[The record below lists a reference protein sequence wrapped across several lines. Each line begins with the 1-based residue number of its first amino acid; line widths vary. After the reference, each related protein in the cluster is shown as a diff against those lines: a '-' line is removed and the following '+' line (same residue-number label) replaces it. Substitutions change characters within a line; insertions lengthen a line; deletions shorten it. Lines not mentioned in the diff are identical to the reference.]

1 MVPASGGDSA
11 EHGSMR
17 ILVVDDNAPAA
28 QTTGW
33 MVEMMGFGYRLAHTP
48 EAGIETAAE
57 YRPNVV
63 LLDIGLPGM
72 NGFDLCARLKTLPEL
87 AGTVFIAQTGWA
99 GEEYRRR
106 AAEVG
111 FDHFLVKPV
120 AMETL
125 EAVLKDVFGHIR
137 P

>member
-1 MVPASGGDSA
+1 
-11 EHGSMR
+11 MR
-17 ILVVDDNAPAA
+17 VLIVDDNVPAA

-48 EAGIETAAE
+48 EAGLEAAAD
-57 YRPNVV
+57 YRPGVV

-87 AGTVFIAQTGWA
+87 AGATFIAQTGWA

-125 EAVLKDVFGHIR
+125 EALLNDVPGAIR

>member
-1 MVPASGGDSA
+1 MSANGENPADQGVP
-11 EHGSMR
+11 R
-17 ILVVDDNAPAA
+17 VLIVDDNVPAA

-48 EAGIETAAE
+48 EAGIEAAVA
-57 YRPNVV
+57 YRPDAV

-87 AGTVFIAQTGWA
+87 AGAAFVAQTGWA

-106 AAEVG
+106 AAAAG

-125 EAVLKDVFGHIR
+125 EEVLKGIFGQIR

>member
-1 MVPASGGDSA
+1 MSTRGEAPAKPGA
-11 EHGSMR
+11 PR
-17 ILVVDDNAPAA
+17 VLIVDDNAPAA

-33 MVEMMGFGYRLAHTP
+33 MVEMMGFDYHLAHTP
-48 EAGIETAAE
+48 EAGISAAAD
-57 YRPNVV
+57 YRPDLV

-72 NGFDLCARLKTLPEL
+72 NGFDLCTRLRALPEL
-87 AGTVFIAQTGWA
+87 AGSTFVAQTGWA

-106 AAEVG
+106 AAEAG

-125 EAVLKDVFGHIR
+125 EALLKDVIGRIR

>member
-1 MVPASGGDSA
+1 VSTSGEAPAKPGA
-11 EHGSMR
+11 PR
-17 ILVVDDNAPAA
+17 VLIVDDNAPAA

-33 MVEMMGFGYRLAHTP
+33 MVEMMGFDYRLAHTP
-48 EAGIETAAE
+48 EAGIAAAAD
-57 YRPNVV
+57 YRPELV

-72 NGFDLCARLKTLPEL
+72 NGFDLCTRLRALPEL
-87 AGTVFIAQTGWA
+87 AGSTFVAQTGWA

-106 AAEVG
+106 AAEAG

-125 EAVLKDVFGHIR
+125 EALLKDVIGRIR